1 MVFSKANTIQ
11 PLNLLQLGKE
21 NRLPVAMFSAS
32 GDKSDQMLTKTP
44 SASHAL

>member
-11 PLNLLQLGKE
+11 PLDLRQLGKE

-32 GDKSDQMLTKTP
+32 GDKGDQMLTKTP
-44 SASHAL
+44 SSSQAL